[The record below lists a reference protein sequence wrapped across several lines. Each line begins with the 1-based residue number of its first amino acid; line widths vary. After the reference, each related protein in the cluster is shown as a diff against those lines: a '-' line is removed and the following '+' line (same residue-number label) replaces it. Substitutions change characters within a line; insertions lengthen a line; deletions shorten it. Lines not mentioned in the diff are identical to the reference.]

1 MAHATPDPG
10 IPESRALTG
19 LRGVA
24 AVLVVMHHASL
35 HLGGAGLPAVGGLL
49 HRGYLGVDL
58 FFVLSGFV
66 ISMVYGSWFTG
77 RAPGAALPG
86 TGGKAGQDRSGQDR
100 SGQDRSGQ
108 DRSGQ
113 DRSGQDRSGQDRSGQ
128 DRSGQDRT
136 GTAGAVAVFLMRRAA
151 RVWPL
156 HAAVLAALL
165 AGAALSGGP
174 LPSPRFALANFML
187 VQGWGVSGEINAP
200 AWSIST
206 EMLAY
211 LLFPLL
217 AGPVLRWRWG
227 AALGLAAVAALL
239 AACLAMAPPMGP
251 GRRGLLDIYQNYSV
265 LPAMRCLAG
274 FLLGMLAW
282 RAGQVP
288 EAARQAARPW
298 VAPGALLLALG
309 VMLAG
314 ASDLLVLALLPVVV
328 LGLHYGRGR
337 GRGWPWRLFT
347 VQPLHGLGTL
357 SYAIYLI
364 HYALLPVL
372 LDGPGP
378 VAARLAL
385 YALAT
390 LLLAALAH
398 QLVERPT
405 RRLVRWMGEA
415 VVMSMARPAF
425 ARLARRGWA
434 WRG

>member
-1 MAHATPDPG
+1 MAYATSDPG

-19 LRGVA
+19 LRGIA

-35 HLGGAGLPAVGGLL
+35 HIGGTGLPAVGGLL
-49 HRGYLGVDL
+49 RRGYLGVDL

-66 ISMVYGSWFTG
+66 ISMVYGAWFTG
-77 RAPGAALPG
+77 GPPGAALPG
-86 TGGKAGQDRSGQDR
+86 MGGKAGQDRTD
-100 SGQDRSGQ
+100 
-108 DRSGQ
+108 
-113 DRSGQDRSGQDRSGQ
+113 
-128 DRSGQDRT
+128 
-136 GTAGAVAVFLMRRAA
+136 TAGAVAVFLVRRAA

-165 AGAALSGGP
+165 AGAALAGDP
-174 LPSPRFALANFML
+174 LPSPCFAFANFML
-187 VQGWGVSGEINAP
+187 VQGWGISGEVNAP
-200 AWSIST
+200 AWSVST
-206 EMLAY
+206 EFLAY

-217 AGPVLRWRWG
+217 AGPVLRRRWG
-227 AALGLAAVAALL
+227 AMLGLAAVAALL
-239 AACLAMAPPMGP
+239 AACLALAPMGP

-282 RAGQVP
+282 RAGQRP
-288 EAARQAARPW
+288 EVARQAARPW

-309 VMLAG
+309 TMLAG
-314 ASDLLVLALLPVVV
+314 ASDLLVLALLPVAV
-328 LGLHYGRGR
+328 LGLHHGRGR
-337 GRGWPWRLFT
+337 AWRLFA

-364 HYALLPVL
+364 HYALLPML
-372 LDGPGP
+372 TDAPGP

-405 RRLVRWMGEA
+405 RRLVRWMGET
-415 VVMSMARPAF
+415 VMMSMARPAF
-425 ARLARRGWA
+425 ARLARRGWE

>member
-1 MAHATPDPG
+1 MAHATSDPG

-19 LRGVA
+19 LRGIA

-35 HLGGAGLPAVGGLL
+35 HIGGTGLPAMGELL
-49 HRGYLGVDL
+49 RRGYLGVDL

-66 ISMVYGSWFTG
+66 ISMVYGFWFTG
-77 RAPGAALPG
+77 GPPGAALPG
-86 TGGKAGQDRSGQDR
+86 TGGKAGQDRTD
-100 SGQDRSGQ
+100 
-108 DRSGQ
+108 
-113 DRSGQDRSGQDRSGQ
+113 
-128 DRSGQDRT
+128 
-136 GTAGAVAVFLMRRAA
+136 TAGAVAVFLMRRAA

-165 AGAALSGGP
+165 ADAALSGGP

-200 AWSIST
+200 AWSVST
-206 EMLAY
+206 EFLAY

-217 AGPVLRWRWG
+217 AGPVLRRRWG

-239 AACLAMAPPMGP
+239 AACLALAPTGP

-282 RAGQVP
+282 RAGQRP
-288 EAARQAARPW
+288 EVARQAARPW
-298 VAPGALLLALG
+298 VAPGTLLLALG
-309 VMLAG
+309 MMLAG
-314 ASDLLVLALLPVVV
+314 AGDLLVLALLPVMV
-328 LGLHYGRGR
+328 LALHHGRGR
-337 GRGWPWRLFT
+337 AWRLFT

-364 HYALLPVL
+364 HYALLPV

-415 VVMSMARPAF
+415 VVMPVARPAF

>member
-1 MAHATPDPG
+1 MAPATSDLN

-35 HLGGAGLPAVGGLL
+35 HLGADGLPAIGGLL
-49 HRGYLGVDL
+49 RKGYLGVDL

-66 ISMVYGSWFTG
+66 MSMVYGAWFTG
-77 RAPGAALPG
+77 GPPGAALPG
-86 TGGKAGQDRSGQDR
+86 MGAGRAGQDR
-100 SGQDRSGQ
+100 
-108 DRSGQ
+108 
-113 DRSGQDRSGQDRSGQ
+113 
-128 DRSGQDRT
+128 T
-136 GTAGAVAVFLMRRAA
+136 NTAGAGAVFLMRRAA

-165 AGAALSGGP
+165 AGMALSGDP
-174 LPSPRFALANFML
+174 LPSPRFTAANLML

-200 AWSIST
+200 AWSVST
-206 EMLAY
+206 EFLAY

-217 AGPVLRWRWG
+217 AGPVLRRRWG
-227 AALGLAAVAALL
+227 AVLGLAAAAALL
-239 AACLAMAPPMGP
+239 AACLALAPPVGP

-288 EAARQAARPW
+288 EVARQAAQPW
-298 VAPGALLLALG
+298 MGPGALLLALG
-309 VMLAG
+309 LMLAG
-314 ASDLLVLALLPVVV
+314 LSDLLVLALLPVVV
-328 LGLHYGRGR
+328 LGLHHGRGR
-337 GRGWPWRLFT
+337 AWRLFT
-347 VQPLHGLGTL
+347 AQPLHGLGTL
-357 SYAIYLI
+357 SYAIYLV

-372 LDGPGP
+372 TDAPGP

-385 YALAT
+385 YGLAT

-398 QLVERPT
+398 QFVERPT

-415 VVMSMARPAF
+415 VFMPVARPAF
-425 ARLARRGWA
+425 ARLARRGCA

>member
-1 MAHATPDPG
+1 MAHATPDPS

-49 HRGYLGVDL
+49 RRGYLGVDL

-77 RAPGAALPG
+77 GPPGAALPG
-86 TGGKAGQDRSGQDR
+86 TGGRAGQDRT
-100 SGQDRSGQ
+100 
-108 DRSGQ
+108 
-113 DRSGQDRSGQDRSGQ
+113 
-128 DRSGQDRT
+128 GQDRT

-217 AGPVLRWRWG
+217 VGPVLRWRWG

-251 GRRGLLDIYQNYSV
+251 GRRGLLDIHQNYSV

-328 LGLHYGRGR
+328 LGLHYGGGR
-337 GRGWPWRLFT
+337 GQGWPWRLFT

-398 QLVERPT
+398 RLVELPT

-415 VVMSMARPAF
+415 VVMSMASPAF

>member
-86 TGGKAGQDRSGQDR
+86 TGGKA
-100 SGQDRSGQ
+100 
-108 DRSGQ
+108 
-113 DRSGQDRSGQDRSGQ
+113 GQDRSGQ

>member
-1 MAHATPDPG
+1 MAPATSDLN

-35 HLGGAGLPAVGGLL
+35 RIGGPGLPAVDGLL
-49 HRGYLGVDL
+49 RKGYLGVDL

-66 ISMVYGSWFTG
+66 ISLVYGAWFTG
-77 RAPGAALPG
+77 GPPGAALPG
-86 TGGKAGQDRSGQDR
+86 MGSRAGQDR
-100 SGQDRSGQ
+100 
-108 DRSGQ
+108 
-113 DRSGQDRSGQDRSGQ
+113 
-128 DRSGQDRT
+128 T
-136 GTAGAVAVFLMRRAA
+136 NTAGAVAVFLMRRAA

-165 AGAALSGGP
+165 AGMAVSGDP
-174 LPSPRFALANFML
+174 LPFPRSTLANFML
-187 VQGWGVSGEINAP
+187 VQGWGISGEINVP
-200 AWSIST
+200 AWSVST
-206 EMLAY
+206 EVLAY

-217 AGPVLRWRWG
+217 AGPVLRRPWG

-239 AACLAMAPPMGP
+239 AACLAMAPAGP
-251 GRRGLLDIYQNYSV
+251 GRRGLLDIHQNYSV

-288 EAARQAARPW
+288 AMARQAARPW
-298 VAPGALLLALG
+298 MAPGALLLALG
-309 VMLAG
+309 LMLVQAN
-314 ASDLLVLALLPVVV
+314 DLLVLALLPVVV
-328 LGLHYGRGR
+328 LGLYH

-357 SYAIYLI
+357 SYAIYLV

-372 LDGPGP
+372 TDAPGP
-378 VAARLAL
+378 MAARLLL
-385 YALAT
+385 YAAAT

-398 QLVERPT
+398 NLVEHPA
-405 RRLVRWMGEA
+405 RRLVRWIGEA
-415 VVMSMARPAF
+415 VVMPVARPAF
-425 ARLARRGWA
+425 ALLARRGCE
-434 WRG
+434 